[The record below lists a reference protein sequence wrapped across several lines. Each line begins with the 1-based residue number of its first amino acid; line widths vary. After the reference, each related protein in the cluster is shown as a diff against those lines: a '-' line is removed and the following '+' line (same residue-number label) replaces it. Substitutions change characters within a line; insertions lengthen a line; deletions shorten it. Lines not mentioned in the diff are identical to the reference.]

1 MVSSMA
7 AHSRRGC
14 SLVARSSA
22 LLAAVLLVVMV
33 GIGARPAAASAA
45 AKCSSAPP
53 AGPVIPDI
61 PWPQARYDLTAIGQ
75 VSEGAGT
82 LVAVIDSG
90 VDATNP
96 QLAGTVVQGGGDLLD
111 PTGDG
116 RDDCVGHGTAVASII
131 AARPTDGAGL
141 RGLAPAAKILAVK
154 VSEKIATENGVTGSG
169 DVRELVAGI
178 RQAVR
183 HSPKPQV
190 INLSISTTTDNSDLR
205 AAIQSAL
212 DADIVVVAAVG
223 NEFQRGNPQPY
234 PASYDGVV
242 GVGAIGQSG
251 ERVALSQ
258 VGSYVDLVA
267 PGDAV
272 IGAAPRSGHIAY
284 QGTSFAAPFVA
295 ATAALIRSRWP
306 DLNRVEVV
314 RRLLATADPAAGGRP
329 SPDYGYGVVNPLRAL
344 TELLPP
350 EAAVPVA
357 SPSPVIPAGLA
368 APDQRSA
375 PAPLVWGTA
384 AVLLL
389 AAGAIAGVAAA
400 VPMGRRRGW
409 KPGRIP
415 PDST

>member
-1 MVSSMA
+1 MA
-7 AHSRRGC
+7 APSRRGRPG
-14 SLVARSSA
+14 VAGWSA
-22 LLAAVLLVVMV
+22 ALAAVIAGLLV
-33 GIGARPAAASAA
+33 GLGAPAAATASVTAA
-45 AKCSSAPP
+45 PPAPRCQSAPP
-53 AGPVIPDI
+53 TAPVIADI

-75 VSEGAGT
+75 ITQGAGA
-82 LVAVIDSG
+82 LVAVVDSG

-96 QLAGTVVQGGGDLLD
+96 QLAGGAVQGGGDLLD
-111 PTGDG
+111 ATGDG

-131 AARPTDGAGL
+131 AARPVDGAGL
-141 RGLAPAAKILAVK
+141 RGLAPASKILAVR
-154 VSEKIATENGVTGSG
+154 VSERIATENGVTGTG
-169 DVRELVAGI
+169 DVGELIAGI

-183 HSPKPQV
+183 HNPKPQV
-190 INLSISTTTDNSDLR
+190 INLSISTTTDNADLR

-242 GVGAIGQSG
+242 GVGAIGPTG

-272 IGAAPRSGHIAY
+272 VGAAPHGGHIAY

-306 DLNRVEVV
+306 ELNRTEVV

-329 SPDYGYGVVNPLRAL
+329 SADYGYGVVNPLRAL

-350 EAAVPVA
+350 EAAAPVA
-357 SPSPVIPAGLA
+357 SPSPIIPAGLA
-368 APDQRSA
+368 ATDERSA
-375 PAPLVWGTA
+375 PTVLAWATA

-389 AAGAIAGVAAA
+389 ATAAIAAVAAA
-400 VPMGRRRGW
+400 VPLGRRRGW
-409 KPGRIP
+409 RP
-415 PDST
+415 

>member
-1 MVSSMA
+1 VGLGA
-7 AHSRRGC
+7 AP
-14 SLVARSSA
+14 
-22 LLAAVLLVVMV
+22 
-33 GIGARPAAASAA
+33 PAAWAA
-45 AKCSSAPP
+45 APRCQSAPP
-53 AGPVIPDI
+53 TTPVIADI
-61 PWPQARYDLTAIGQ
+61 PWPQARFDLSAIGQ
-75 VSEGAGT
+75 VNQGAGA

-96 QLAGTVVQGGGDLLD
+96 QLAGGAVQAGGDLLD

-131 AARPTDGAGL
+131 AARPVDGAGL
-141 RGLAPAAKILAVK
+141 RGLAPASKILAVR
-154 VSEKIATENGVTGSG
+154 VSERIATENGVTGTG
-169 DVRELVAGI
+169 DVRELIAGI

-183 HSPKPQV
+183 HNPKPQV
-190 INLSISTTTDNSDLR
+190 INLSISTTTDNADLR
-205 AAIQSAL
+205 AAVQSAL
-212 DADIVVVAAVG
+212 DADIVVIAAVG

-242 GVGAIGQSG
+242 GVGAIGPTG
-251 ERVALSQ
+251 ERVPLSQ

-306 DLNRVEVV
+306 ELDRTEVV

-329 SPDYGYGVVNPLRAL
+329 SADYGYGVVNPLRAL

-350 EAAVPVA
+350 EAALPVA
-357 SPSPVIPAGLA
+357 SATPVIPAGLA
-368 APDQRSA
+368 AADGRAA
-375 PAPLVWGTA
+375 PTVLAWATA

-389 AAGAIAGVAAA
+389 ATAAIAAVAAA
-400 VPMGRRRGW
+400 VPLGRRRHW
-409 KPGRIP
+409 KPGKTP
-415 PDST
+415 TGGP